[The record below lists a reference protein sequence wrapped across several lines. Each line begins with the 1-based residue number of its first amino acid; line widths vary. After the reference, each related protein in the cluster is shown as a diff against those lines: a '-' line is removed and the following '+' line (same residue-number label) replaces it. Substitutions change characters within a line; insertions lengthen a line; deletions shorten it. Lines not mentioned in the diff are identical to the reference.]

1 MAEKRPTAAA
11 KTPAA
16 TKVTKKT
23 TAAKATA
30 AKKTTAAKAAAKPAK
45 KAIARPVK
53 RTATP
58 RTARPRAAA
67 PAPVREPRAKI
78 AATPLPTAPAGY
90 APVVAANGSP
100 FGNVALPESL
110 VSPAPERGV
119 LFQAFV
125 ASEANARQGNAA
137 TKNRARV
144 RGGGAKPWKQKGTG
158 RARQGSTR
166 APHWRHGGVVFGP
179 NGRTYDQRIP
189 EKMRQAAFANAFA
202 THAAAGRVIVFDEI
216 GGLSDRPRT
225 REVADWVATIGET
238 GRALIVT
245 SERSEGHD
253 RAINNLRGVELRTVG
268 SLRLGDLLRFDTLLV
283 ARGTLAAL
291 SARAG
296 AGTSAQAQGSEGG
309 TR

>member
-1 MAEKRPTAAA
+1 MAEKKVTAASA
-11 KTPAA
+11 
-16 TKVTKKT
+16 KKT
-23 TAAKATA
+23 AAPAKAV
-30 AKKTTAAKAAAKPAK
+30 AKKTTAAKAATPVK
-45 KAIARPVK
+45 KAVARPVT
-53 RTATP
+53 RTAT
-58 RTARPRAAA
+58 RTAAPRAAA
-67 PAPVREPRAKI
+67 PVPVREPRKKI
-78 AATPLPTAPAGY
+78 KSTPLPTAPAGH
-90 APVVAANGSP
+90 APVVGSNGSSA
-100 FGNVALPESL
+100 GSIALPAALAS
-110 VSPAPERGV
+110 AKADRGA

-189 EKMRQAAFANAFA
+189 EKMRQAAFATAFA
-202 THAAAGRVIVFDEI
+202 TRAAAGRVIVFDEI
-216 GGLSDRPRT
+216 GGLSERPRS
-225 REVADWVATIGET
+225 REVADWVATIGDT

-253 RAINNLRGVELRTVG
+253 RAINNLQGVELRTVG

-283 ARGTLAAL
+283 ARGTLEAL

-296 AGTSAQAQGSEGG
+296 ASQSEGSAK
-309 TR
+309 

>member
-1 MAEKRPTAAA
+1 MAEKKVTAATA

-16 TKVTKKT
+16 TKKTIATKT
-23 TAAKATA
+23 NAAKAVAT
-30 AKKTTAAKAAAKPAK
+30 PVK
-45 KAIARPVK
+45 KAVARPVT
-53 RTATP
+53 RTAT
-58 RTARPRAAA
+58 RTAAPRAAA
-67 PAPVREPRAKI
+67 PVPARELRKKI
-78 AATPLPTAPAGY
+78 AATPLPTAPAGH
-90 APVVAANGSP
+90 APVVAANGSAS
-100 FGNVALPESL
+100 GSVALPAARAS
-110 VSPAPERGV
+110 AKADRGV

-125 ASEANARQGNAA
+125 AFEANARQGTAA

-158 RARQGSTR
+158 RARQGSIR

-189 EKMRQAAFANAFA
+189 EKMRQAAFASAFA
-202 THAAAGRVIVFDEI
+202 THAATGRVIVFDQI
-216 GGLSDRPRT
+216 GGLSERPRS
-225 REVADWVATIGET
+225 REVAAWVAMIGGT

-283 ARGTLAAL
+283 ARGTLDAL

-296 AGTSAQAQGSEGG
+296 ASQPTQEGSAK
-309 TR
+309 

>member
-1 MAEKRPTAAA
+1 MAEKKVTAASA
-11 KTPAA
+11 K
-16 TKVTKKT
+16 KKT
-23 TAAKATA
+23 AAPAKTA
-30 AKKTTAAKAAAKPAK
+30 AKKTTAAKAPAGPAR
-45 KAIARPVK
+45 KAVARPVT
-53 RTATP
+53 RTASRPAAP
-58 RTARPRAAA
+58 RTAA
-67 PAPVREPRAKI
+67 PAPAREARKKI
-78 AATPLPTAPAGY
+78 AATSLPTAPAGH
-90 APVVAANGSP
+90 APVVAANGSAA
-100 FGNVALPESL
+100 GSVALPAALAS
-110 VSPAPERGV
+110 AKADRGA

-189 EKMRQAAFANAFA
+189 EKMRQAAFATAFA

-216 GGLSDRPRT
+216 GGLSERPRS
-225 REVADWVATIGET
+225 REVADWVATIGDT

-253 RAINNLRGVELRTVG
+253 RAVSNLQGVELRTVG

-283 ARGTLAAL
+283 ARGTLEAL

-296 AGTSAQAQGSEGG
+296 ASQTEGSA
-309 TR
+309 T

>member
-1 MAEKRPTAAA
+1 MAQKKVTAATV

-16 TKVTKKT
+16 TKKT
-23 TAAKATA
+23 V
-30 AKKTTAAKAAAKPAK
+30 AKKTTAAKAVATPGKAVK
-45 KAIARPVK
+45 KAVARPVT
-53 RTATP
+53 RTAT
-58 RTARPRAAA
+58 RTAEPRAAR
-67 PAPVREPRAKI
+67 PAPSREPRKKI
-78 AATPLPTAPAGY
+78 VATPLPTAPAGH
-90 APVVAANGSP
+90 APVVAANGSSS
-100 FGNVALPESL
+100 GSVALPAALAS
-110 VSPAPERGV
+110 AKTDRGV

-189 EKMRQAAFANAFA
+189 EKMRQAAFASAFA
-202 THAAAGRVIVFDEI
+202 ARAAAGRVIVFDEI
-216 GGLSDRPRT
+216 GGLSERPRS
-225 REVADWVATIGET
+225 REVADWVATIGDT

-253 RAINNLRGVELRTVG
+253 RAINNLQGVELRTVG

-283 ARGTLAAL
+283 ARETLEAL

-296 AGTSAQAQGSEGG
+296 AGQSEGG
-309 TR
+309 TK

>member
-1 MAEKRPTAAA
+1 MAEKKVTAATAKKPTAPATAAA
-11 KTPAA
+11 KKTAAAKSPAKPVKPIKVATPA
-16 TKVTKKT
+16 K
-23 TAAKATA
+23 A
-30 AKKTTAAKAAAKPAK
+30 AKKAV
-45 KAIARPVK
+45 ARPVT
-53 RTATP
+53 RTATRP
-58 RTARPRAAA
+58 VEPRAAT
-67 PAPVREPRAKI
+67 PSPVGEPRKKI
-78 AATPLPTAPAGY
+78 AASPLPTAPAGH
-90 APVVAANGSP
+90 APVVAANGSAS
-100 FGNVALPESL
+100 GSVALPAALAS
-110 VSPAPERGV
+110 AKTDRGV

-189 EKMRQAAFANAFA
+189 EKMRQAAFARAFA
-202 THAAAGRVIVFDEI
+202 TQAAAGRVIVFDEI
-216 GGLSDRPRT
+216 GGLSERPRS
-225 REVADWVATIGET
+225 REVADWVATIGDT

-253 RAINNLRGVELRTVG
+253 RAINNLQGVELRTVG

-283 ARGTLAAL
+283 ARGTLDAL
-291 SARAG
+291 AARAG
-296 AGTSAQAQGSEGG
+296 GSQSEGG
-309 TR
+309 TN

>member
-1 MAEKRPTAAA
+1 MAEKKVTAASA
-11 KTPAA
+11 
-16 TKVTKKT
+16 KKT
-23 TAAKATA
+23 ASPAKAV
-30 AKKTTAAKAAAKPAK
+30 AKKTTAAKTTATPVK
-45 KAIARPVK
+45 KAVARPVT
-53 RTATP
+53 RTAT
-58 RTARPRAAA
+58 RPAAARAAA
-67 PAPVREPRAKI
+67 PAPARTPRKKI
-78 AATPLPTAPAGY
+78 ERTALPTAPTGH
-90 APVVAANGSP
+90 APVVAANGSAS
-100 FGNVALPESL
+100 GSVALPAALAS
-110 VSPAPERGV
+110 AKADRGV

-189 EKMRQAAFANAFA
+189 EKMRQAAFASAFA
-202 THAAAGRVIVFDEI
+202 TRAAAGRVIVFDEI
-216 GGLSDRPRT
+216 GGLSERPRS
-225 REVADWVATIGET
+225 REVADWVATIGDT

-245 SERSEGHD
+245 SERSEGHE
-253 RAINNLRGVELRTVG
+253 RAINNLQGVELRTVG

-283 ARGTLAAL
+283 ARGTLDAL

-296 AGTSAQAQGSEGG
+296 ASASEGSAK
-309 TR
+309 

>member
-1 MAEKRPTAAA
+1 MAEKKVTAATA

-16 TKVTKKT
+16 TTKT
-23 TAAKATA
+23 I
-30 AKKTTAAKAAAKPAK
+30 AKKTTAAKVVATPVK
-45 KAIARPVK
+45 KAVARPVT
-53 RTATP
+53 RTAT
-58 RTARPRAAA
+58 RTAAPRAAA
-67 PAPVREPRAKI
+67 PAPAREPRKKI
-78 AATPLPTAPAGY
+78 AATPLPTAPAGH
-90 APVVAANGSP
+90 APVVAANGSAS
-100 FGNVALPESL
+100 GSVALP
-110 VSPAPERGV
+110 PALASAKADRGV

-125 ASEANARQGNAA
+125 ASEANARQGSAA

-158 RARQGSTR
+158 RARQGSIR

-189 EKMRQAAFANAFA
+189 EKMRQAAFASAFA

-216 GGLSDRPRT
+216 GGLSERPRS
-225 REVADWVATIGET
+225 REVADWVATIGDT

-253 RAINNLRGVELRTVG
+253 RAINNLPGVELRTVG

-283 ARGTLAAL
+283 ARGTLDAL

-296 AGTSAQAQGSEGG
+296 ASQPVQEGSAK
-309 TR
+309 

>member
-1 MAEKRPTAAA
+1 MAEKKVTAASA
-11 KTPAA
+11 
-16 TKVTKKT
+16 KKT
-23 TAAKATA
+23 AAPAKAVAKKSTAAKAPA
-30 AKKTTAAKAAAKPAK
+30 SPAK
-45 KAIARPVK
+45 KAVARPVT
-53 RTATP
+53 RTAT
-58 RTARPRAAA
+58 RTAAPRAAA
-67 PAPVREPRAKI
+67 PAPAREPRKKI
-78 AATPLPTAPAGY
+78 ATTPLPTAPAGH
-90 APVVAANGSP
+90 APVVAANGSAA
-100 FGNVALPESL
+100 GSVALPAALAS
-110 VSPAPERGV
+110 AKADRGV

-189 EKMRQAAFANAFA
+189 EKMRQAAFASAFA
-202 THAAAGRVIVFDEI
+202 TRAAAGRVIVFDEI
-216 GGLSDRPRT
+216 GGLSERPRS
-225 REVADWVATIGET
+225 REVADWVATIGDT

-253 RAINNLRGVELRTVG
+253 RAVSNLQGVELRTVG

-283 ARGTLAAL
+283 ARGTLDAL

-296 AGTSAQAQGSEGG
+296 AKASEGS
-309 TR
+309 TK